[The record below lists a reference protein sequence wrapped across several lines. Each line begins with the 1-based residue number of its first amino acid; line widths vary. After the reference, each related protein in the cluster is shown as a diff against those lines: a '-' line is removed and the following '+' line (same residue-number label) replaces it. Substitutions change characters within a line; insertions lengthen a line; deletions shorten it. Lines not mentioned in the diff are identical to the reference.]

1 MSTFSDYAALRSQQG
16 LLPNPDV
23 DPVTGQYKPA
33 LPVIDT
39 SNAIGSLAELLGPTP
54 AEREAQELRRQQG
67 KAKMQMWAGLFD
79 GLRQLGN
86 LYAATKG
93 ATPQRYTDN
102 PYQQVEQMADAQ
114 RQREDALINYGRQ
127 YYASLYNMQRQLND
141 DKRRNLLADAQ
152 ANYYNTRDEVARMKA
167 ENDRLKNEKYVQLLD
182 GRIAKVNAETGK
194 IEKLLPYQEQEI
206 QSRTAK
212 NNRMGYGNSGG
223 SSRNNGTYGYEKRK
237 WVDDN
242 GVWHEERV
250 PTTGTKPGPSQ
261 PQQPKEP
268 KQPSSRG
275 KGKGNTK
282 SGTNR
287 SGFFNK

>member
-1 MSTFSDYAALRSQQG
+1 MGVLERYLQLTQPQPEANVSGYQAQQ
-16 LLPNPDV
+16 P
-23 DPVTGQYKPA
+23 Q

-93 ATPQRYTDN
+93 ATPQKYTDN

-114 RQREDALINYGRQ
+114 RQREDALTNYGRQ

-141 DKRRNLLADAQ
+141 DKRRNLLAEAQ

-194 IEKLLPYQEQEI
+194 IEKLLPYQEDKLRSEAQRNR
-206 QSRTAK
+206 QTGAAAVTRA
-212 NNRMGYGNSGG
+212 NNS
-223 SSRNNGTYGYEKRK
+223 
-237 WVDDN
+237 
-242 GVWHEERV
+242 
-250 PTTGTKPGPSQ
+250 
-261 PQQPKEP
+261 
-268 KQPSSRG
+268 G
-275 KGKGNTK
+275 KGKTGKTSK
-282 SGTNR
+282 STNEQE
-287 SGFFNK
+287 KVEVIW

>member
-1 MSTFSDYAALRSQQG
+1 MTAIRNPEMNPSTPVQQ
-16 LLPNPDV
+16 
-23 DPVTGQYKPA
+23 
-33 LPVIDT
+33 PVIDT
-39 SNAIGSLAELLGPTP
+39 SNAIGSLAQLLGPTP
-54 AEREAQELRRQQG
+54 AEREAQELRRQQS

-114 RQREDALINYGRQ
+114 RQREDALTNYGRQ

-212 NNRMGYGNSGG
+212 NNRMGYGNKGG
-223 SSRNNGTYGYEKRK
+223 GGRGANNGTYGYEKRK
-237 WVDDN
+237 WVDNN
-242 GVWHEERV
+242 GVWHEERI
-250 PTTGTKPGPSQ
+250 PTTGTRPGPAQ

-268 KQPSSRG
+268 KQPSSRA
-275 KGKGNTK
+275 KGKGNIK